1 MPKGTIRNPGTAK
14 SAKARGNNMMG
25 YSGQQGMNRYDY
37 ESTPQGAKRKAQ
49 KSAKIANEWN
59 EEMRAHFGYGGHANK
74 ALRKSMQDVRSVA
87 STGGALAR
95 IKENPVSALK
105 RRAATKKK

>member
-1 MPKGTIRNPGTAK
+1 MPKGSIRNPGTLKTATK
-14 SAKARGNNMMG
+14 RGNEAVARVAAADKARSQRQAKA
-25 YSGQQGMNRYDY
+25 
-37 ESTPQGAKRKAQ
+37 
-49 KSAKIANEWN
+49 ANDWN
-59 EEMRAHFGYGGHANK
+59 EYRAAMSPVSAGHATK

-95 IKENPVSALK
+95 IKENPGSALK

>member
-1 MPKGTIRNPGTAK
+1 MPKGTIRNPGAK
-14 SAKARGNNMMG
+14 KATYERSTEGIIARVAAADKARG
-25 YSGQQGMNRYDY
+25 QRQ
-37 ESTPQGAKRKAQ
+37 AKA
-49 KSAKIANEWN
+49 SNEWN
-59 EEMRAHFGYGGHANK
+59 EYRSAGNATK